1 MYGLIVHQDK
11 KVAVSGGWT
20 VGAAEMCTC
29 TQIYL
34 PLLSF
39 NVVSK
44 IYGQFT
50 IGKRETNSFSVSIW
64 FLVTK
69 IRKL

>member
-1 MYGLIVHQDK
+1 MWIDDK

-20 VGAAEMCTC
+20 VGAAEMYTC

-39 NVVSK
+39 NAVSK
-44 IYGQFT
+44 I
-50 IGKRETNSFSVSIW
+50 
-64 FLVTK
+64 FL
-69 IRKL
+69 RKWAIYHRKKGNR